1 LLPRLLPPDA
11 DAAPNG
17 VPSMSPEDVLAVSHS
32 QDVLAGVHAQAIK
45 ASRTEALPLTG
56 VRA

>member
-1 LLPRLLPPDA
+1 
-11 DAAPNG
+11 
-17 VPSMSPEDVLAVSHS
+17 VLAVSRS

-45 ASRTEALPLTG
+45 ASRAEALPLTG